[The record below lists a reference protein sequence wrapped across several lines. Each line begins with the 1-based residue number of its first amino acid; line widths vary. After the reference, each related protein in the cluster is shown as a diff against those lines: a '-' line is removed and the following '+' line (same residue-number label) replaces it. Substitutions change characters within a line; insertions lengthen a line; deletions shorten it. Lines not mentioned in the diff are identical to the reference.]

1 MTHDPEYVTFS
12 KNIFIPVTNVCRN
25 SCKYCGFRRAVN
37 SKDAYLLSEE
47 DIRNLFEMRRGATEA
62 LFTFGESPDVFP
74 LFKSWLEMTGFTS
87 TIEYLVYLSRIAI
100 DHGLLPHTN
109 IGSLSYDELEI
120 LKPYNASMGLMLE
133 STATLDAHKDSPGK
147 EPTARI
153 KTIED
158 AGRLKI
164 PFTTGLLI
172 GIGESSEDRIDSLN
186 MIGDLY
192 KSFGHIQEVILQP
205 FTPKPD
211 TPMSNH
217 ASPSF
222 EIFKEIVSTA
232 RDILPKDV
240 PIQVPP
246 NLVSPYELVRCG
258 ASDLGGISELTIDYI
273 NPESGWPSEDELR
286 QAMKEITLKERLPIY
301 PTFIKKEWYGKFT
314 EGLIKRYAN
323 KSGLR
328 ASL

>member
-1 MTHDPEYVTFS
+1 MTYDPNYVTFS

-37 SKDAYLLSEE
+37 SKDAYLLGKEE
-47 DIRNLFEMRRGATEA
+47 IRNLFLMRRDATEA

-74 LFKSWLEMTGFTS
+74 IFQSWLKRIGFTS

-109 IGSLSYDELEI
+109 IGTLSYDELEI

-147 EPTARI
+147 EPNERI

-186 MIGDLY
+186 VIGDLH
-192 KSFGHIQEVILQP
+192 KCFGHIQEVILQP
-205 FTPKPD
+205 FTSKPD
-211 TPMSNH
+211 TPMRNH

-222 EIFKEIVSTA
+222 ELFKEAVSIA

-240 PIQVPP
+240 EIQVPP
-246 NLVSPYELVRCG
+246 NLVSPYELVKCG
-258 ASDLGGISELTIDYI
+258 ASDLGGISELTIDFI
-273 NPESGWPSEDELR
+273 NPESRWPSEDELR
-286 QAMKEITLKERLPIY
+286 LAMKEIALKERLPIY
-301 PTFIKKEWYGKFT
+301 PKFIKKKWYGRFT
-314 EGLIKRYAN
+314 ASLVEGYASD
-323 KSGLR
+323 SGLR
-328 ASL
+328 AIN